1 MPETYGTLAEY
12 MDVDVLM
19 NLDNAF
25 EFSKKEIVEYNK
37 HHAQI
42 IQQAGGGE
50 ANGLLGQTAPFFRLK
65 NL

>member
-25 EFSKKEIVEYNK
+25 EFSKQEIVEYNK
-37 HHAQI
+37 HHVQI
-42 IQQAGGGE
+42 IQ
-50 ANGLLGQTAPFFRLK
+50 
-65 NL
+65 